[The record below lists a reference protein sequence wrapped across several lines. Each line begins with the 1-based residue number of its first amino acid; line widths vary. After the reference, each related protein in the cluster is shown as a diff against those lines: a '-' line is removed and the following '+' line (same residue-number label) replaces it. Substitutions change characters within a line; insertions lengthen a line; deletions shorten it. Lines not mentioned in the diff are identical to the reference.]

1 MITLLYSH
9 LKPLTLSKI
18 KKHHVFFLFLWNIGR
33 GVWVLKTGKN
43 KNRLVFFC

>member
-18 KKHHVFFLFLWNIGR
+18 KKHHDFTIKKIDAFKIDPTFVFY
-33 GVWVLKTGKN
+33 
-43 KNRLVFFC
+43 